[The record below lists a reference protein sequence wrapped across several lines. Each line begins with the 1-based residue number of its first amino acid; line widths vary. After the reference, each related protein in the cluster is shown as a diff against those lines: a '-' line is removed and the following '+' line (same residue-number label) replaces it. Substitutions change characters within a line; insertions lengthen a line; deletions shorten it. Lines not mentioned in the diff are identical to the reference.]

1 MQETTYISIVS
12 PVYQGELLIELLV
25 RRIIKCVEPL
35 ANTFEIIL
43 VNDGSTDNSEI
54 IIQQIAAIDKRI
66 KGIFLDKNYGQHIA
80 IKAGLD
86 HAKGEYVVVM
96 DCDLQD
102 QPEFIADML
111 IQATHG
117 YDAVFARREKRHDS
131 KLKLFYSNLFYAVL
145 GLLTFYKLNG
155 TTANFGIYSKSVIK
169 TIINKKYYF
178 FFFPLAVRNAA
189 TKTTNVIVEHDIR
202 AAGVTTYSFKK
213 AFALAFKIL
222 FSNSIF
228 RIFNHKQFIS
238 YGIKNKINFV

>member
-131 KLKLFYSNLFYAVL
+131 KLKLFYSNLFYSVL

-213 AFALAFKIL
+213 ALSLAFKIL

-228 RIFNHKQFIS
+228 RIFKHKQFVS

>member
-1 MQETTYISIVS
+1 MQEATYISIVS

-35 ANTFEIIL
+35 TNAFEIIL
-43 VNDGSTDNSEI
+43 VNDGSADNSEI
-54 IIQQIAAIDKRI
+54 IIQQLAAVDKRI

-131 KLKLFYSNLFYAVL
+131 RLKLFYSNLFYAVL
-145 GLLTFYKLNG
+145 GLFTFYKLNG
-155 TTANFGIYSKSVIK
+155 STANFGIYSNSLIK
-169 TIINKKYYF
+169 TIIDKKYYF
-178 FFFPLAVRNAA
+178 FFFPIAVRNAA

-202 AAGVTTYSFKK
+202 AAGVTTYSIKK
-213 AFALAFKIL
+213 ALSLAFKIL
-222 FSNSIF
+222 FSTSIF
-228 RIFNHKQFIS
+228 RIFKHKHFIS
-238 YGIKNKINFV
+238 YGIKNKFNFV

>member
-228 RIFNHKQFIS
+228 RIFKHKQFIS

>member
-131 KLKLFYSNLFYAVL
+131 KLKLFYSHLFYAVL

-228 RIFNHKQFIS
+228 RIFKHKQFIS

>member
-1 MQETTYISIVS
+1 LQETTYISIVS

-131 KLKLFYSNLFYAVL
+131 KLKLFYSNLFYSVL

-178 FFFPLAVRNAA
+178 FFFPLVVRNAA

-213 AFALAFKIL
+213 ALALAFKIL

-228 RIFNHKQFIS
+228 RIFKHKQFIS